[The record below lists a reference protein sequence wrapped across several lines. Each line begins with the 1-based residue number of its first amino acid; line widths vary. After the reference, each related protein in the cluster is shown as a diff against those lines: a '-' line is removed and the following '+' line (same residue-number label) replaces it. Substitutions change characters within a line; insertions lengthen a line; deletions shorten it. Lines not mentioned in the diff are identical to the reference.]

1 MDLAEGH
8 IKVLE
13 FLLNEREGNLLN
25 LNIGT
30 GKGTTVLELINTFMQ
45 VNKVKIKKLLAV
57 GFEPT
62 RANTGH
68 LKCLPLDLLG
78 HASIN
83 KTKSNKRKREK

>member
-1 MDLAEGH
+1 M
-8 IKVLE
+8 
-13 FLLNEREGNLLN
+13 
-25 LNIGT
+25 
-30 GKGTTVLELINTFMQ
+30 
-45 VNKVKIKKLLAV
+45 LAV

-83 KTKSNKRKREK
+83 KTKSNKRFWKQAVFHRYQPTLSRAATGIEPASGHK